1 METKPRTTLS
11 PKILAARRHVHSFV
25 QSSLT
30 PLNQDDFGSNKHED
44 VMWCDLQ
51 LNKCPS
57 LFMNSINPKG
67 DKRKHNVAFEV
78 EVCHPGPDKLVIT
91 AERDIHPG
99 EELLSNYLEE
109 EEEEEEKEEENKE

>member
-1 METKPRTTLS
+1 METKPRTILP
-11 PKILAARRHVHSFV
+11 PKISAARRHVHSFV

-30 PLNQDDFGSNKHED
+30 PLNQDDFG
-44 VMWCDLQ
+44 
-51 LNKCPS
+51 
-57 LFMNSINPKG
+57 
-67 DKRKHNVAFEV
+67 KRKHNVAFEV

-109 EEEEEEKEEENKE
+109 EEEEEKKEENEE